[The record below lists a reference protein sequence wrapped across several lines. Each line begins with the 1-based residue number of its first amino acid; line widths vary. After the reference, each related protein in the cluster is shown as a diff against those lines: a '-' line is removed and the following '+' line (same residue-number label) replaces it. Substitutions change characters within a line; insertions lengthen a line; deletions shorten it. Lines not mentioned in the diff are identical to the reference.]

1 MLSLIFL
8 LSMFQVGHAQSN
20 LNTLGLTIEDTDFSV
35 AKATEEIRVSLVFN
49 LPITQTLVLQ
59 ALTILNT
66 TAVEWQ
72 TSSCFEGT
80 SPLKDQLFKALEPG
94 QKALDLLKQKYLRF
108 YNYVADKSAV
118 PSSKCVFETKMFNDQ
133 ILTEEPQQ
141 LVSMR
146 SGFSLA
152 GTATEIWNRKD
163 VVRAAAE
170 FSIVYNALI
179 SSMSS
184 ELDESL
190 SGLNI
195 LSELK
200 FPQTMRGNLE
210 TLSCLTATGADFET
224 IEILHCKKATG
235 KFICEIAVLEPATIT
250 SYIKLLPI
258 VYEDVNVHIP
268 LNSFL
273 VKDQGTSKISML
285 DCDDVQLT
293 MPTCTLSDN
302 YASCTAS
309 LQEHDIDSS
318 IQSCSFEY
326 SSTAFATRI
335 GNEAI
340 LVHGR
345 QLSVTDNARPVIQR
359 PPLLIFSN
367 SEVKVSNLFEEKI
380 FKPTVTMAN
389 PRVEISK
396 VTGGQVAAM
405 KVKAYWTKL
414 WNYVLDSDLL
424 NYLSLALEVIFG
436 PMTIIGLCLSCR
448 KRSAGKKVQT
458 KVVRK
463 QNRKE
468 NYERNMTLL
477 NSRNSRNS
485 RR

>member
-1 MLSLIFL
+1 
-8 LSMFQVGHAQSN
+8 
-20 LNTLGLTIEDTDFSV
+20 
-35 AKATEEIRVSLVFN
+35 
-49 LPITQTLVLQ
+49 
-59 ALTILNT
+59 
-66 TAVEWQ
+66 
-72 TSSCFEGT
+72 
-80 SPLKDQLFKALEPG
+80 
-94 QKALDLLKQKYLRF
+94 
-108 YNYVADKSAV
+108 
-118 PSSKCVFETKMFNDQ
+118 
-133 ILTEEPQQ
+133 
-141 LVSMR
+141 
-146 SGFSLA
+146 
-152 GTATEIWNRKD
+152 
-163 VVRAAAE
+163 
-170 FSIVYNALI
+170 
-179 SSMSS
+179 
-184 ELDESL
+184 
-190 SGLNI
+190 
-195 LSELK
+195 
-200 FPQTMRGNLE
+200 
-210 TLSCLTATGADFET
+210 LTATGADFET

-258 VYEDVNVHIP
+258 VYEDVNVYIP
-268 LNSFL
+268 SNSFL

-285 DCDDVQLT
+285 DCDDIQLT

-424 NYLSLALEVIFG
+424 NYLSLALEIIFG